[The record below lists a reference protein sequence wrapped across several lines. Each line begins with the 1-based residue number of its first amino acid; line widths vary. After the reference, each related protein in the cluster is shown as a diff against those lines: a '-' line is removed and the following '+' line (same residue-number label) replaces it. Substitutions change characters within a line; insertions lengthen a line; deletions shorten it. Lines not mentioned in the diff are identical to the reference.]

1 MENLVR
7 HTSRLIAHHKCV
19 IIPGMGAFLAHEIP
33 AYYNAGEQMF
43 IPPHRT
49 IGFNPQIT
57 ADDSLL
63 VSEYMSA
70 SGLSYEEAGKK
81 VAKETGIL
89 HKELAAKGKV
99 CFGSLG
105 TFSMDINGCISFA
118 AADSS
123 IDDLYYFGLEP
134 LAIQPL
140 NEMREK
146 EIVIKRRDLSR
157 YMAAAIAAI
166 LIFFFVTPVGDR
178 AYEPNMQASI
188 AFVSPK
194 EDVAKHIA
202 VEKEEAAD
210 DIIYNISPVEDTV
223 TEKIITAEA
232 EEAVTAPVVEVATP
246 KEEVATTT
254 EKAAVSLPANKK
266 TYSII
271 VASTPNAVNAELAIK
286 ELSAKHKAGYTI
298 VEGNGRHR
306 ISIGDYETSRDA
318 SNALSEIKNIFHD
331 AWVLSH

>member
-19 IIPGMGAFLAHEIP
+19 IIPGVGAFLAHDIP

-49 IGFNPQIT
+49 IVFNPQIT

-70 SGLSYEEAGKK
+70 NGLSYEEACKIM
-81 VAKETGIL
+81 AKETGL
-89 HKELAAKGKV
+89 LNKELAAKGEV

-105 TFSMDINGCISFA
+105 IFSMDINGSISFT
-118 AADSS
+118 AADNS
-123 IDDLYYFGLEP
+123 IDNPYYFGFEP

-140 NEMREK
+140 SEMGQK
-146 EIVIKRRDLSR
+146 EIVIKRRDFSR
-157 YMAAAIAAI
+157 YMAVAVAAI

-178 AYEPNMQASI
+178 TYEQSMQASI
-188 AFVSPK
+188 AVVSPK
-194 EDVAKHIA
+194 EDISKHIT
-202 VEKEEAAD
+202 VEKEDAAD

-223 TEKIITAEA
+223 TENIITEKA
-232 EEAVTAPVVEVATP
+232 EEEAPAP
-246 KEEVATTT
+246 AEEVAVPA
-254 EKAAVSLPANKK
+254 EKAAVTVPANKK
-266 TYSII
+266 IYSII
-271 VASTPNAVNAELAIK
+271 VASTPNATNAELAVK
-286 ELSAKHKAGYTI
+286 ELTAKHKAEYTV

-318 SNALSEIKNIFHD
+318 SAALSEIKNIFPD